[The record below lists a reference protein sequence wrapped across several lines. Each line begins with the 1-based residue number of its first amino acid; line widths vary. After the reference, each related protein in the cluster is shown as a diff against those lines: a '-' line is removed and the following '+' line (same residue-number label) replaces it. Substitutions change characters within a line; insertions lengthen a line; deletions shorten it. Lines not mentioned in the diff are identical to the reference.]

1 MNNLHVIVRK
11 LGRILLYIAA
21 KDIISVPILC
31 SRRENV
37 KGSYVE
43 LYRLVDCPT
52 YYTSNLILF
61 CILMEFKGNLF
72 KLKSYIPH
80 SI

>member
-31 SRRENV
+31 SRRE
-37 KGSYVE
+37 KCQGFLCGTLPPGGLSYL
-43 LYRLVDCPT
+43 LY
-52 YYTSNLILF
+52 I
-61 CILMEFKGNLF
+61 
-72 KLKSYIPH
+72 KSH
-80 SI
+80 SLLHFDGIQGESF